1 MSVQFVSSFYL
12 KIRNYK
18 LKIVIAKQS
27 FGPIVYRLGHRLFKA
42 GSGVRLS
49 VGSHKGMILL
59 FSEQRLILSLFL
71 NVF

>member
-1 MSVQFVSSFYL
+1 
-12 KIRNYK
+12 
-18 LKIVIAKQS
+18 
-27 FGPIVYRLGHRLFKA
+27 
-42 GSGVRLS
+42 